1 MAETHVISAL
11 TEKRAE
17 LSGLVA
23 HHRKEMVRLSEEV
36 KMLDATIK
44 LFEPDYRIRSIKPKR
59 YQKKNDF
66 FKHGE
71 APRTILDI
79 LRKADRPLST
89 NDIAKAVMSSK
100 GISGENEKA
109 LQASILTTLHKQMKN
124 GLVEITGKDRR
135 GQCIWVLV
143 AE

>member
-11 TEKRAE
+11 TAKRAE
-17 LSGLVA
+17 LAGLVT

-59 YQKKNDF
+59 YQKKNEF
-66 FKHGE
+66 FKNGE
-71 APRTILDI
+71 ARRTILDV
-79 LRKADRPLST
+79 LRDADKPIST
-89 NDIAKAVMSSK
+89 NDIARSVMSLK
-100 GISGENEKA
+100 GINGEHEKA
-109 LQASILTTLHKQMKN
+109 LQASILATLHKQMKS
-124 GLVEITGKDRR
+124 GLVELTGKDRA
-135 GQCIWVLV
+135 GNCLWVLV